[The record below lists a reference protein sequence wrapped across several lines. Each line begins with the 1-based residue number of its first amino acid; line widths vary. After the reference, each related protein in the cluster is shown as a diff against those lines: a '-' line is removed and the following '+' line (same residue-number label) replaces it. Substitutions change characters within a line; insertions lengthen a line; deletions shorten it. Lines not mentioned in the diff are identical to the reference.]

1 MSTIHDPSLV
11 NDFGSLTRLKAQA
24 ARDPQAQ
31 ARIVA
36 GQFEALFIQQMIKTM
51 RAASPGDPL
60 MDGAGVQMFRDMQD
74 QQLASGMAKSGGVG
88 LSDFI
93 LRQLTPQGGR
103 STKILPPKPDGF
115 PSLDLKKLRDKNPQA
130 ETPASAEEA
139 GPAKETREIT
149 ARRAEGGPL
158 PAVAES
164 VPGFT
169 DLSGT
174 DRKSP
179 QGDPAGGRP
188 GMVGIR
194 PAGDATRPNA
204 IPSGVALAFRSLPRN
219 LASGDGGRQGGDARV
234 RWEEPGQ
241 FVQDLMPHARAA
253 AARLGVDPQVLVAQ
267 SALETGWGRHLPSDG
282 EGRPSMNL
290 FGIKAHGGW
299 SGERT
304 VASTLEYEGGAMVR
318 KSEAF
323 RAYGSIRAAFDD
335 YVSFLQSNPRYTE
348 ALRHAGD
355 SERFVQ
361 ELQKAGYA
369 TDPRYADK
377 ILSILR
383 DSPLNEMG

>member
-1 MSTIHDPSLV
+1 MSTIHDPALV

-31 ARIVA
+31 ARTVA

-74 QQLASGMAKSGGVG
+74 QQLASGMAKGGGVG

-115 PSLDLKKLRDKNPQA
+115 PSLDLNKLRDKNPQA
-130 ETPASAEEA
+130 EPPASAEA
-139 GPAKETREIT
+139 ADPAKKETRKAT
-149 ARRAEGGPL
+149 ARVAEKSTL
-158 PAVAES
+158 PA
-164 VPGFT
+164 
-169 DLSGT
+169 
-174 DRKSP
+174 
-179 QGDPAGGRP
+179 
-188 GMVGIR
+188 
-194 PAGDATRPNA
+194 
-204 IPSGVALAFRSLPRN
+204 ALAFRSLPRSP
-219 LASGDGGRQGGDARV
+219 ASGDGGRQSGDARV
-234 RWEEPGQ
+234 RWDEPGQ

-282 EGRPSMNL
+282 AGRPSMNL

-383 DSPLNEMG
+383 DSPLSEMG

>member
-31 ARIVA
+31 ARTVA

-74 QQLASGMAKSGGVG
+74 QQLASGMAKSGGIG

-103 STKILPPKPDGF
+103 STRILPPRPDGF

-139 GPAKETREIT
+139 GPAKEARETT
-149 ARRAEGGPL
+149 ARRAEGPAL
-158 PAVAES
+158 PA
-164 VPGFT
+164 
-169 DLSGT
+169 
-174 DRKSP
+174 
-179 QGDPAGGRP
+179 
-188 GMVGIR
+188 
-194 PAGDATRPNA
+194 
-204 IPSGVALAFRSLPRN
+204 ALAFRALPRTP
-219 LASGDGGRQGGDARV
+219 ASGDGGRQGGDERV

-267 SALETGWGRHLPSDG
+267 SALETGWGRHLPGDAS
-282 EGRPSMNL
+282 GRPSMNL

-335 YVSFLQSNPRYTE
+335 YVRFLQSNPRYTE

-383 DSPLNEMG
+383 DSPLREMG